1 MRVSRVAS
9 AAGRV
14 GYSPALIAGLLG
26 TALCLLAPE
35 AGAQQV
41 TIGGLGNGSAVCTD
55 GSGNIVG
62 GGGGTCAGAADTPN
76 GNITASGTIQAGT
89 LTSTGNATIENN
101 LDVMKEHVTIHEGNL
116 TVTEGTITGQTLKSN
131 GHTFLGTDANSHDL
145 TVNATSTFNGD
156 VTISGGTL
164 NMNGNNINNVGTVNA
179 NLVNATTVQG
189 GTLIGGT
196 LSTSGS
202 ATIGDGVGGDMLTVN
217 GKLNVNNGAS
227 ISGGIN
233 NNGGGITNAGAI
245 TGATNITAS
254 GKVEGTT
261 LKSTG
266 ETQVGT
272 HLTVGGNAS
281 VGGTLAVT
289 GLTSTNGIANN
300 GNIATDTLTTTGNA
314 TVGGDLTVTK
324 QSNLN
329 GGATIGNHL
338 TVAPGT
344 KISMGNNVVHGVADP
359 EIGSDAANKQYVD
372 AGLSKAFRDIDRNTQ
387 GIAIAMAMG
396 GMALPDSKNFAL
408 GANLGFF
415 DNKQAM
421 AIQGA
426 MRLTPFVSVNGG
438 IGMGLDDSST
448 LGGRV
453 GVQVAW

>member
-1 MRVSRVAS
+1 MCVSRVAS
-9 AAGRV
+9 ASRRV
-14 GYSPALIAGLLG
+14 GCSLALMAGLWG
-26 TALCLLAPE
+26 TALCLTAPE
-35 AGAQQV
+35 AWAQQV

-62 GGGGTCAGAADTPN
+62 GAGGTCAGAADTPN

-116 TVTEGTITGQTLKSN
+116 TVKKGTITGQTVKSN
-131 GHTFLGTDANSHDL
+131 GHTFLGTDANAHDL
-145 TVNATSTFNGD
+145 TVTAHSTFNGNVD
-156 VTISGGTL
+156 INGGL
-164 NMNGNNINNVGTVNA
+164 DMKGNTINNVGT
-179 NLVNATTVQG
+179 LDATTVQG
-189 GTLIGGT
+189 G
-196 LSTSGS
+196 
-202 ATIGDGVGGDMLTVN
+202 
-217 GKLNVNNGAS
+217 
-227 ISGGIN
+227 
-233 NNGGGITNAGAI
+233 
-245 TGATNITAS
+245 
-254 GKVEGTT
+254 T

-272 HLTVGGNAS
+272 NLSVGGNTVLGDGVGGDTLTVKAASTFNGSVDVKGPTTTNGITNTGDITTDTLSVKGLAKTNGIENTGDFSNTGNAKIDGNAS
-281 VGGTLAVT
+281 VGG
-289 GLTSTNGIANN
+289 N
-300 GNIATDTLTTTGNA
+300 
-314 TVGGDLTVTK
+314 LTVTGA
-324 QSNLN
+324 SSLN
-329 GGATIGNHL
+329 GGANIANHL
-338 TVAPGT
+338 TVAPDT
-344 KISMGNNVVHGVADP
+344 TVNMGNNVVHGVADP
-359 EIGSDAANKQYVD
+359 VLGSDAANKQYVD
-372 AGLSKAFRDIDRNTQ
+372 AGLSKAFKDIDRNTQ

-415 DNKQAM
+415 DSKQAM